1 MMRRAV
7 NSIDNLNS
15 LMIVGAYFAAHF
27 IPFDLLVFSYVFL
40 GPAHY
45 ITEISWLYDKKY
57 FLKKETDVLLLA
69 IICLLM
75 FFFGNL
81 YLTLIGFTLC
91 YFLMAVTNLSASNK
105 WILSI
110 SYGIVLLAFSA
121 TPQYLALVSLLPTL
135 IHVYIFT
142 AGFMLLAILKKMNPA
157 GLVSFA
163 LLMTCGL
170 SFFLPGIYPQAL
182 ASSIFT
188 EIDLSGL
195 YTSPIMLFNLQ
206 PGYEW
211 INRLAGFAA
220 FAYTYHYLN
229 WFSKVEII
237 KWHRISRLR
246 LVVLTLIYFS
256 LVSIYIYDAN
266 FGLKVILFLSF
277 SHVILELPLNAVC
290 FSEIAQT
297 LIAVLRGRKTSG

>member
-1 MMRRAV
+1 
-7 NSIDNLNS
+7 
-15 LMIVGAYFAAHF
+15 
-27 IPFDLLVFSYVFL
+27 VFL

-45 ITEISWLYDKKY
+45 ITEISWLYDRKY
-57 FLKKETDVLLLA
+57 FLKKQTDILLLS

-81 YLTLIGFTLC
+81 YLILIGFTIC
-91 YFLMAVTNLSASNK
+91 YLLMAVTNLSASSK

-121 TPQYLALVSLLPTL
+121 TPQYLALISLLPTL

-142 AGFMLLAILKKMNPA
+142 AGFMLLGILKNINPS
-157 GLVSFA
+157 GLISFA
-163 LLMTCGL
+163 LLIVCGL
-170 SFFLPGIYPQAL
+170 SFFLSGIYPQAV

-188 EIDLSGL
+188 DIDLSNL
-195 YTSPIMLFNLQ
+195 YTSPVMLFNLQ
-206 PGYEW
+206 PGHEW

-237 KWHRISRLR
+237 KWHRVSRIR
-246 LVVLTLIYFS
+246 LVVLSLIYCS
-256 LVSIYIYDAN
+256 LVSIYLYDGN

-297 LIAVLRGRKTSG
+297 LLAMRGRIKIAG